1 MKLTA
6 ECLCGSSESIILRTG
21 VRYDPALQIR
31 ECKKCGLIYLWPRPG
46 EEELL
51 SYYQS
56 EYRKEYDNDSPH
68 DIRFRSDTEEARIR
82 VSRLTGL
89 LSGEKSLLELG
100 SGSGAFLNAASI
112 YAKNVTGVEPDR
124 KTREWIIS
132 RCGFR
137 VVGELSE
144 LKQKVEKFDLVVLF
158 HALEHMVNPIEFCK
172 SLKGVIK
179 PTGHLIIEV
188 PNIDDALV
196 SLYKIKS
203 YIDFYYQKAHLFY
216 FSSATLKWVLDQ
228 AGYNS
233 DIVGVQRYDLSNHIR
248 WMLDGKPGGKGYYHN
263 IFLQSTN
270 QSYADSLIR
279 SGYADTLWAIARLK

>member
-1 MKLTA
+1 MIVKARTNNLLFIPSLKQNLAYMFNTCILPELTQDQVA
-6 ECLCGSSESIILRTG
+6 RSWIGKESQPTL
-21 VRYDPALQIR
+21 
-31 ECKKCGLIYLWPRPG
+31 E
-46 EEELL
+46 
-51 SYYQS
+51 
-56 EYRKEYDNDSPH
+56 
-68 DIRFRSDTEEARIR
+68 
-82 VSRLTGL
+82 VSN
-89 LSGEKSLLELG
+89 SV
-100 SGSGAFLNAASI
+100 N
-112 YAKNVTGVEPDR
+112 
-124 KTREWIIS
+124 
-132 RCGFR
+132 
-137 VVGELSE
+137 
-144 LKQKVEKFDLVVLF
+144 QKVEKFDLVVLF